1 MILRPAKTSD
11 ASGIA
16 AVHVAGWQAAYRH
29 LLPGAY
35 LDALDPAEREVRWS
49 MRLPRGVLI
58 AEVDGQVAGFA
69 STGRCRDKDLPD
81 STELYALYLAP
92 DRWRHGLGSALLEAV
107 VVPGL
112 VLWTLAGNGGARA
125 FYERRGFR
133 TDGAAKT
140 ISPGGHVLVEL
151 RYQLGEVPG
160 YGARARR
167 QDVHS

>member
-11 ASGIA
+11 AADIA
-16 AVHVAGWQAAYRH
+16 AVHVAGWQVAYRH
-29 LLPGAY
+29 LLPAAY
-35 LDALDPAEREVRWS
+35 LDALDPAEHEVRWS

-58 AEVDGQVAGFA
+58 AEVDGQVAGFV
-69 STGRCRDKDLPD
+69 STGRCRDEDLPD

-92 DRWRHGLGSALLEAV
+92 DRWRQGLGSALLEAV

-125 FYERRGFR
+125 FYERRGFH

-140 ISPGGHVLVEL
+140 ISPGGHDLVEL
-151 RYQLGEVPG
+151 RYRL
-160 YGARARR
+160 
-167 QDVHS
+167 D